1 MGPRLYPVLRRKR
14 KHYVRTRASPSRE
27 CRRLWPVPT
36 FNHGALALE
45 LPSDWSDRTMIMF
58 AAPQGADH
66 GVVNVS
72 VSWVE
77 AETPATLLKRKLDE
91 LTEVDPGATLLS
103 QGKLECSLGV
113 GAFYEVQVSM
123 GDVVMRQILGV
134 VLKDGLAF
142 NLAASAT
149 VAHFEKVAPRLWEI
163 LRSVRVGS
171 SA

>member
-1 MGPRLYPVLRRKR
+1 M
-14 KHYVRTRASPSRE
+14 
-27 CRRLWPVPT
+27 PT
-36 FNHGALALE
+36 FSHGALSLD
-45 LPSDWSDRTMIMF
+45 LPPDWSDRTMIMF

-72 VSWVE
+72 VNWVE

-113 GAFYEVQVSM
+113 GAFYEVQVSV

-134 VLKDGLAF
+134 VVRDGLAF
-142 NLAASAT
+142 HLAASAT
-149 VAHFEKVAPRLWEI
+149 SRAF
-163 LRSVRVGS
+163 
-171 SA
+171 